1 MRKEK
6 RESTCFSVRVGGT
19 LEDEMIMRTQI
30 VLIEKHSKGFIPTEP
45 RNVLYGVLRSVLI
58 GKIMVFR

>member
-1 MRKEK
+1 
-6 RESTCFSVRVGGT
+6 VRVEGT
-19 LEDEMIMRTQI
+19 PEDEMVRTQI
-30 VLIEKHSKGFIPTEP
+30 VLIEKHSKGFIPTGA